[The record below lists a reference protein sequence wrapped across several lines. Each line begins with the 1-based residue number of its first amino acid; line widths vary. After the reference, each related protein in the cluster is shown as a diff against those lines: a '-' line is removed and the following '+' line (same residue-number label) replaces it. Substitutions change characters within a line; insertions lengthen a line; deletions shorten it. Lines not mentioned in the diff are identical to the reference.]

1 MKTRALFFALTGLVL
16 TVAAATSCVADRL
29 ASVPSIVRAPA
40 PSNADIR
47 ANIEQEISAI
57 NFLLSHDGVQATLA
71 VTRPVRAG

>member
-40 PSNADIR
+40 PD
-47 ANIEQEISAI
+47 
-57 NFLLSHDGVQATLA
+57 VTLKRLH
-71 VTRPVRAG
+71 VTPM